1 MYYTSLPP
9 VTLSLKSLPSK
20 VPGTVGLK
28 IACSVRAVPGSKMPL
43 HLLQTLL
50 KHLKKV
56 PGSLAQQV
64 QPGALQIRLH
74 ALSRV
79 LAVPLSIT
87 VAGEYTR
94 LQMTHGEGHKHTP
107 NPAAKDCATY
117 ASLANTRCLVQSMLS
132 AKGRP
137 SPLDLSR
144 MPILHRKTKLPTD
157 EQEIASVSANILPEM
172 LSMPPVHAHLR
183 SIPRMICRSPG
194 PVHGGSQKAC
204 TDAKTEKCL

>member
-1 MYYTSLPP
+1 MYFTSLPP

-50 KHLKKV
+50 KHPKKV

-94 LQMTHGEGHKHTP
+94 LQMTHGEGHNIRPTLLLRTVQHMP
-107 NPAAKDCATY
+107 HWLMQDAWSNLC
-117 ASLANTRCLVQSMLS
+117 CLQKGVQALLIS
-132 AKGRP
+132 AECRSRIARP
-137 SPLDLSR
+137 SCPLMSR
-144 MPILHRKTKLPTD
+144 KMPVCPPTFC
-157 EQEIASVSANILPEM
+157 L
-172 LSMPPVHAHLR
+172 
-183 SIPRMICRSPG
+183 
-194 PVHGGSQKAC
+194 
-204 TDAKTEKCL
+204 KC